1 LVEDDY
7 AWITEK
13 LCQVAAETA
22 AGRVVS
28 VLEGGYHVE
37 RKAPAPTPAKNTR
50 RQSAAAPKKN
60 AKKPQDEAGGRPGAL
75 ATSVAAHVRALSAAA
90 VADP

>member
-1 LVEDDY
+1 MEDDY